1 MLRIATLATVALP
14 LSAEAITYG
23 EPDGNGHPN
32 VGALV
37 VFPGASNLP
46 V

>member
-1 MLRIATLATVALP
+1 MLRVATLATVALP
-14 LSAEAITYG
+14 LSAEAIT
-23 EPDGNGHPN
+23 DGNGHPN